1 MGAISGVLGVQ
12 GDFRMHLNALREVG
26 AEPIE
31 VRHTA
36 HLDQVDRLI
45 IPGGESSTVGI
56 LLERHGLGEALKR
69 RIQAGM
75 PVWGTCMG
83 MILLAKEIEGM
94 EQYSLGV
101 LDVQV
106 KRNAFGAQVHSFEC
120 ELAMTLFEEPM
131 QGIFI
136 RAPVVTKVGEGVE
149 VLAELDGKIVAVRQ
163 GSVVGTSFHPE
174 LTKDRRFH
182 QWFLDLG

>member
-1 MGAISGVLGVQ
+1 MGAIPGVLGVQ
-12 GDFRMHLNALREVG
+12 GDFRKHLNALREVG

-31 VRHTA
+31 VRHTG

-56 LLERHGLGEALKR
+56 LLERHGLGKALLE
-69 RIQAGM
+69 RIREGM

-83 MILLAKEIEGM
+83 MILLAKEIEGV
-94 EQYSLGV
+94 EQYTLGV

-106 KRNAFGAQVHSFEC
+106 RRNAFGAQVHSFEC
-120 ELAMTLFEEPM
+120 ELATTLFDEPI
-131 QGIFI
+131 QAVFI
-136 RAPVVTKVGEGVE
+136 RAPVVTRVGTGVE
-149 VLAELDGKIVAVRQ
+149 VLAELDGRVVAVRQ

-174 LTKDRRFH
+174 LTEDRRFH
-182 QWFLDLG
+182 RWFLGLG